1 MCGVCGARART
12 LGADAGTI
20 IEFELAACK
29 TLASKGCKADTNNH
43 KTEPYETSH
52 RSQKCSSNPIAQQ
65 RWQNASWWRPA
76 CRS

>member
-29 TLASKGCKADTNNH
+29 TLASKASGQKRPDYQWTGEECQAGDADV
-43 KTEPYETSH
+43 
-52 RSQKCSSNPIAQQ
+52 
-65 RWQNASWWRPA
+65 PA
-76 CRS
+76 ECA